1 MQLNTIVG
9 FVAGILT
16 AIAMLPQLI
25 KTVKEKK
32 AESISVLMLVVLMVG
47 VSLWIVYGFLNKD
60 WPIIITNIISFG
72 LNVCMFFLRIKY
84 KDNA

>member
-32 AESISVLMLVVLMVG
+32 SRKYFSFNAGSFNGRCILMD
-47 VSLWIVYGFLNKD
+47 SLWIFK
-60 WPIIITNIISFG
+60 
-72 LNVCMFFLRIKY
+72 
-84 KDNA
+84 

>member
-1 MQLNTIVG
+1 MQLNTIIG
-9 FVAGILT
+9 FIAGILT
-16 AIAMLPQLI
+16 AISMLPQLV

-32 AESISVLMLVVLMVG
+32 AAHISVIMLLVLMIG

-72 LNVCMFFLRIKY
+72 LNVGMFFLRIKY
-84 KDNA
+84 KDAA